1 MSVEGMC
8 GMSRRRNRGGGGGD
22 DAGMGCL
29 VIAILCLV
37 AMPLVGLYL
46 NSDSQTKTIGIVLT
60 VVGFILWI
68 CVGAAGAR

>member
-1 MSVEGMC
+1 
-8 GMSRRRNRGGGGGD
+8 MSRRRNRGGGGGD

-46 NSDSQTKTIGIVLT
+46 IGSKDSDSQTKTIGIVLT

>member
-1 MSVEGMC
+1 
-8 GMSRRRNRGGGGGD
+8 MSRRRNRGDGGGD

-46 NSDSQTKTIGIVLT
+46 IGSKGSDSQTKTIGIVLT